1 MGVAASFTTT
11 QRTYCMTATVHPLT
25 GVVICTMDDGLSSS
39 TPTGDVPV
47 RVEKLVP
54 FVMERFG
61 VTREQAIARI
71 RAQCAE
77 YGLPTTDAGQ
87 S

>member
-1 MGVAASFTTT
+1 MTPTVPPSHGGVIGSPAD
-11 QRTYCMTATVHPLT
+11 
-25 GVVICTMDDGLSSS
+25 VVSSS
-39 TPTGDVPV
+39 TPTGELPV
-47 RVEKLVP
+47 RIEKLVP

-77 YGLPTTDAGQ
+77 YGLPTTDAGK